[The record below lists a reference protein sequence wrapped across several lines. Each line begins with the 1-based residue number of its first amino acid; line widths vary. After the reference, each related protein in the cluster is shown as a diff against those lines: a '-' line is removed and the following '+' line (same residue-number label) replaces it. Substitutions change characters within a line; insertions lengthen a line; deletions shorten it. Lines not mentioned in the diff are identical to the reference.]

1 MRSLGAFLRVG
12 AAQDL
17 LIRGH
22 DICAIMR
29 ARGWDCV
36 RVVSNCLRLAE
47 HNIWE

>member
-1 MRSLGAFLRVG
+1 VG

-22 DICAIMR
+22 DISAIMR
-29 ARGWDCV
+29 AGGWDSV
-36 RVVSNCLRLAE
+36 RVVSNYLRLAE

>member
-1 MRSLGAFLRVG
+1 VG

-22 DICAIMR
+22 DISAIMR
-29 ARGWDCV
+29 ASGWDSL
-36 RVVSNCLRLAE
+36 RVVSNYLRLAE